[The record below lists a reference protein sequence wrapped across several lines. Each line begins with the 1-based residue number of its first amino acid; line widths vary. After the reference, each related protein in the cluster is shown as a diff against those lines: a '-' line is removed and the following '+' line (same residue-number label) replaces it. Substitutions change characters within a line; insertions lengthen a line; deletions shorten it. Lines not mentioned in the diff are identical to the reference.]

1 MKYITL
7 FFTLLAG
14 LVMSGCA
21 GQLDQVKQL
30 NAQNHKVNVIER
42 DITQERAK
50 QVAFAA
56 SIAVAEDGIKTSEA
70 EQERL
75 TVELEKEKATLLELV
90 K

>member
-1 MKYITL
+1 ML
-7 FFTLLAG
+7 SA
-14 LVMSGCA
+14 CA

-50 QVAFAA
+50 QVALAS
-56 SIAVAEDGIKTSEA
+56 SIAVAEDGIKNSEDK
-70 EQERL
+70 QERL
-75 TVELEKEKATLLELV
+75 RIELEEEKATLLELV